1 MQHHLA
7 EELILQR
14 DLKLLQA
21 FSGKYHATHIST
33 AGSVDLV
40 KNAKRNGLP
49 VTCDVTPHHLFLDD
63 SLLFD
68 YDTNLKV
75 NPPLRTKEDCEA
87 LIEGLRDGT
96 IDAIASDH
104 APHAIHEKEVEF
116 DAAPFGMIGLET
128 TLGVIMTKLYHTR
141 ILSISEIVSLL
152 SVNPRKILGLPIPK
166 IEPGA
171 SAEVTLIDPDLE
183 WTVNPEEFLSK
194 SRNSG
199 FRNWKLKGSPVGI
212 IHGQKMFLSARLR

>member
-1 MQHHLA
+1 
-7 EELILQR
+7 
-14 DLKLLQA
+14 
-21 FSGKYHATHIST
+21 
-33 AGSVDLV
+33 
-40 KNAKRNGLP
+40 
-49 VTCDVTPHHLFLDD
+49 
-63 SLLFD
+63 
-68 YDTNLKV
+68 
-75 NPPLRTKEDCEA
+75 
-87 LIEGLRDGT
+87 
-96 IDAIASDH
+96 
-104 APHAIHEKEVEF
+104 VEF

-212 IHGQKMFLSARLR
+212 IHGQKMFLSARLRYPDYR